1 MEKNTVHCSA
11 LPSSAIEQLAV
22 TVKIRAQLK
31 MRQRHSEPFPEAKV
45 RNYLQK
51 EDFHINIY
59 YSSPGSNKS
68 ICFQSEKEK
77 SKTDLFLESLKL
89 AIL

>member
-1 MEKNTVHCSA
+1 MEKPTVHCSA
-11 LPSSAIEQLAV
+11 LPFSSIEQFAV

-31 MRQRHSEPFPEAKV
+31 MRQRHSEPFPEAKAM
-45 RNYLQK
+45 NYLQK

-68 ICFQSEKEK
+68 ICFQSETERL
-77 SKTDLFLESLKL
+77 STDLFPESLKL
-89 AIL
+89 GVL